1 MSLNTGSIDEGQS
14 KKGKHVTTACSN
26 CRRRKIK
33 CDGTVPRCSNC
44 VLYEQE
50 CVYQHGLDKRKIA
63 PKERLL
69 ALTTYCQRLET
80 LLVENGIA
88 LPSPPPM
95 HHQVELGNYPSSSL
109 AHPKSSPSDLDTTVP
124 KFEPDH
130 DIGAWQR
137 KSIFF
142 IFKTL
147 VDLGTARKPI
157 KHYVP

>member
-1 MSLNTGSIDEGQS
+1 MSSNAGSADEPQS

-50 CVYQHGLDKRKIA
+50 CVYHHGLDKRKIA
-63 PKERLL
+63 PKERLH
-69 ALTTYCQRLET
+69 ALTTYCQQLET

-95 HHQVELGNYPSSSL
+95 HHQIGLGNPSSSSL
-109 AHPKSSPSDLDTTVP
+109 VHTKSSPSDLDTTFP
-124 KFEPDH
+124 KFEPEQDTVT
-130 DIGAWQR
+130 WPR
-137 KSIFF
+137 EPTYF
-142 IFKTL
+142 IFAT
-147 VDLGTARKPI
+147 
-157 KHYVP
+157 